1 MVTEW
6 GHYII
11 SLLLTAFFLLSAMS
25 CSDRSGH
32 IRSALAAADSL
43 MSTEPKA
50 ALDTLMS
57 IESSDA
63 GKLSRA
69 DKAFYTLLHTE
80 AEYKCYLPVAE
91 NTAIAEAADYYR
103 RKGPEDRLAR
113 TLVMQGAVF
122 SECSDPERA
131 MLAYKEAEPIV
142 ERGGDPEQLGLLH
155 TRIGELYQITY
166 SDMSSAVDH
175 YKSALRCF
183 EEAGAVHRLAAANLT
198 LSRILLPDSADTGKE
213 YYIRGSMYAMN
224 ASDTAA
230 IIESINQKAL
240 YLILHGKDTLA
251 ASELSKRAV
260 MGHYGH
266 AMPKA
271 MFNSFCQ
278 IAVEGCLYSG
288 DSNSASVYAG
298 KMIVDDAVDSLRFF
312 TTMAGIAELSDNWKQ
327 VVEYERTAAHIAER
341 IERNAGVLA
350 LAEREAALDLRYAQ
364 LTAKYRTLWLYMII
378 SVLVAASSLMVSV
391 ILRYRKSLSSMKRNI
406 RDVTRRINR
415 AASEEEDIRDDMGDT
430 ERFSAAVERMIDNK
444 KNVRASTMR
453 MSERTVVL
461 IDRILSCCFKYQ
473 NPETFRRQVEELLR
487 HSRSAVTD
495 DAILFTDTIYPGFL
509 DGLRQ
514 SYGLSERETTV
525 AALIVCGF
533 SGNGICLLLGL
544 KTESLSVYK
553 SNINRK
559 LGRSGRLSDSLY
571 SMLESHFS

>member
-155 TRIGELYQITY
+155 TRIGELYQIAY
-166 SDMSSAVDH
+166 SDISSAVDH
-175 YKSALRCF
+175 YKNALRCF
-183 EEAGAVHRLAAANLT
+183 EEAGTVHRLAAANLT

-213 YYIRGSMYAMN
+213 YYICGSMYAMN

-260 MGHYGH
+260 MGHYGN

-271 MFNSFCQ
+271 TFNSFCQ
-278 IAVEGCLYSG
+278 IAVEGCIYSG
-288 DSNSASVYAG
+288 DSDSAMGYADR
-298 KMIVDDAVDSLRFF
+298 MIVDDIVDSLRLF

-341 IERNAGVLA
+341 IERNAGALA
-350 LAEREAALDLRYAQ
+350 LTEREAALDLRYAQ
-364 LTAKYRTLWLYMII
+364 LAAKYRTLWLYLII
-378 SVLVAASSLMVSV
+378 SVLIAASSLMVSI
-391 ILRYRKSLSSMKRNI
+391 ILKYRKSLSSMKRHI
-406 RDVTRRINR
+406 RDVTRHINR
-415 AASEEEDIRDDMGDT
+415 AASKEEDICDDMSDA

-444 KNVRASTMR
+444 KNVREKTLRLSK
-453 MSERTVVL
+453 RTILL
-461 IDRILSCCFKYQ
+461 IDRILSSFFKYP
-473 NPETFRRQVEELLR
+473 NPETFRRRVEELLR

-495 DAILFTDTIYPGFL
+495 DAILFTETIYPGFL
-509 DGLRQ
+509 DGVRQ
-514 SYGLSERETTV
+514 SYGLSEREITV
-525 AALIVCGF
+525 VALVVCGF
-533 SGNGICLLLGL
+533 SGDGICLLLGL
-544 KTESLSVYK
+544 KTESLNVYK

-559 LGRSGRLSDSLY
+559 LGKSGRLSDSLY

>member
-1 MVTEW
+1 MVTKW
-6 GHYII
+6 GHYIT
-11 SLLLTAFFLLSAMS
+11 SLLLTAFFLLSSMS

-155 TRIGELYQITY
+155 TRIGELYQIAY
-166 SDMSSAVDH
+166 SDISSAVDH
-175 YKSALRCF
+175 YKNALRCF
-183 EEAGAVHRLAAANLT
+183 EEAGTVHRLAAANLT
-198 LSRILLPDSADTGKE
+198 LSRILLPDSAMG
-213 YYIRGSMYAMN
+213 YA
-224 ASDTAA
+224 D
-230 IIESINQKAL
+230 
-240 YLILHGKDTLA
+240 
-251 ASELSKRAV
+251 R
-260 MGHYGH
+260 
-266 AMPKA
+266 
-271 MFNSFCQ
+271 
-278 IAVEGCLYSG
+278 
-288 DSNSASVYAG
+288 
-298 KMIVDDAVDSLRFF
+298 MIVDDIVDSLRLF

-341 IERNAGVLA
+341 IERNAGALA
-350 LAEREAALDLRYAQ
+350 LTEREAALDLRYAQ
-364 LTAKYRTLWLYMII
+364 LAAKYRTLWLYLII
-378 SVLVAASSLMVSV
+378 SVLIAASSLMVSI
-391 ILRYRKSLSSMKRNI
+391 ILKYRKSLSSMKRHI
-406 RDVTRRINR
+406 RDVTRHINR
-415 AASEEEDIRDDMGDT
+415 AASKEEDICDDMSDA

-444 KNVRASTMR
+444 KNVREKTLRLSK
-453 MSERTVVL
+453 RTILL
-461 IDRILSCCFKYQ
+461 IDRILSSFFKYP
-473 NPETFRRQVEELLR
+473 NPETFRRRVEELLR

-495 DAILFTDTIYPGFL
+495 DAILFTETIYPGFL
-509 DGLRQ
+509 DGVRQ
-514 SYGLSERETTV
+514 STVSRKEKSPSWPLLSADSPETEY
-525 AALIVCGF
+525 AC
-533 SGNGICLLLGL
+533 C
-544 KTESLSVYK
+544 
-553 SNINRK
+553 
-559 LGRSGRLSDSLY
+559 SD
-571 SMLESHFS
+571 